1 MDNILGKFAEEYSLR
16 ADKKNFEE
24 DAQRSSNNPI
34 LFLFIGD
41 SVKEGMNYISNN
53 IKENWDNG
61 KAIVFMNVIKGS
73 TEDEDNI
80 FNFQVPY
87 SEEDKKHLRKNI
99 RDKFYKDKN
108 ILENLNNKITKVRD
122 RILSSGDLFNS
133 FENINIAVVTS
144 ADDPLNVIL
153 PEITMLVKKRMMEV
167 FKLGLTDLY
176 VLIKEKDREDEFLSQ
191 AMAVSFF
198 RELEYVQEKQFSFKE
213 RIEVY
218 GEERELLLEAKGPIF
233 YLTYILEEKN
243 QKGLIPED
251 SMKNNYDIIGYINL
265 LKNRN
270 VSIETYSDTENQYY
284 DNTRFKVNVN
294 AKDSLNRYAT
304 AGLAV
309 VKRPNS
315 AISITVIRA
324 FYENFINNL
333 QEFSKKDED
342 FIADVLQLNENNI
355 TSIIEKI
362 LPNAVT
368 LQDMNSIMV
377 TNAKDVEK
385 RVSKLTLKEI
395 EKSLYEDRCEKFF
408 NTNFVEYAKCK
419 LNDIN
424 LEKKIKVLV
433 EENILNNPKL
443 GLYCALNW
451 TFEEGICIKY
461 IKNRKKFLLNS
472 IESLKDEIQHLY
484 ETRFV
489 EEFSFKNILSRGKN
503 VQQVKKKLFFDIY
516 GKNLDVLALKLS
528 IGILEKYEV
537 ALLNIH
543 KDILKDTQ
551 ELESIQKIIGEYEN
565 EIINQQQGYTG
576 QNIKAYYTKVVNDI
590 IDNLKDKYG
599 EDFYFNH
606 KYFANLAQLIK
617 NGREEFI
624 LNLMEF
630 CDKYILPQK
639 EFVKSFEEELS
650 ERANVDTGDLKNKV
664 LSKEELYRKLYDI
677 LNDNSALKAYIM
689 NYDVKSY
696 EEKYFFGDYSSDFI
710 RYAFDF
716 DKKVR
721 NYKIGYVHERRT
733 SGIENL
739 NLMGG
744 FAAKDIFYIRN
755 SIDKYEDC
763 VQNGYEFHGIDI
775 NELPEIK

>member
-1 MDNILGKFAEEYSLR
+1 MENILGKFAEEYSLK
-16 ADKKNFEE
+16 ADKKIFTE

-61 KAIVFMNVIKGS
+61 KAIVFMNVLKENI
-73 TEDEDNI
+73 EDEDNI
-80 FNFQVPY
+80 FNFPVEY
-87 SEEDKKHLRKNI
+87 SGEDKKHLRKNI
-99 RDKFYKDKN
+99 RDKFYNDKN
-108 ILENLNNKITKVRD
+108 ILESLNSKITKVRD

-133 FENINIAVVTS
+133 FENINIAVVTA

-153 PEITMLVKKRMMEV
+153 PEITMLVKKKMMEV

-191 AMAVSFF
+191 AMSVSFF
-198 RELEYVQEKQFSFKE
+198 RELEYIQEKQFSFKE

-218 GEERELLLEAKGPIF
+218 GEERELLLEEKGPVF
-233 YLTYILEEKN
+233 YLAYILEEKN

-333 QEFSKKDED
+333 QEFSKKDEE
-342 FIADVLQLNENNI
+342 FIADILQLNENNI
-355 TSIIEKI
+355 ASIIEEI

-385 RVSKLTLKEI
+385 RLSKLTLKEI
-395 EKSLYEDRCEKFF
+395 EESLYGDRCEKFF
-408 NTNFVEYAKCK
+408 NTNFVEYSKCK
-419 LNDIN
+419 LNDMN
-424 LEKKIKVLV
+424 LEKKIKILV

-451 TFEEGICIKY
+451 TFEEGTCIKY
-461 IKNRKKFLLNS
+461 IKSRKKFLLNS
-472 IESLKDEIQHLY
+472 IENLKDEIQHIY

-489 EEFSFKNILSRGKN
+489 EEFSFKNILRRGKN
-503 VQQVKKKLFFDIY
+503 IQQVKKKMFFDIY
-516 GKNLDVLALKLS
+516 GKNLDILTVKIS
-528 IGILEKYEV
+528 IGILEKYEA
-537 ALLNIH
+537 ALLNMH

-551 ELESIQKIIGEYEN
+551 ELESVQKIIGEYEN

-576 QNIKAYYTKVVNDI
+576 QNIKVYYTKVVNNI

-606 KYFANLAQLIK
+606 KYFANLSQLIK
-617 NGREEFI
+617 KGREEFI
-624 LNLMEF
+624 LKLMEF

-639 EFVKSFEEELS
+639 DFIKSFEEELS
-650 ERANVDTGDLKNKV
+650 ERANVDTGDSKNKV

-677 LNDNSALKAYIM
+677 LNDNSVLKAYIM

-755 SIDKYEDC
+755 SIDKYKDC
-763 VQNGYEFHGIDI
+763 IQNGYEFHGIDI
-775 NELPEIK
+775 SKLPEIK